1 MLFGLPPCAPISK
14 FFFLT
19 WLTPVS
25 LQGTVNTHFSLT
37 PKTGL
42 GNLYPH
48 LLLETHSPTT
58 TELLPLH
65 CNCLCSCLS
74 PCYCHL
80 LATFLLFHLFSA
92 SNCSIFCQM
101 NDSKSSTS
109 LRRFRRDD
117 VKPMEAQLG
126 KRTYLYSGSS
136 EILPPPTVCTDSGHS
151 RYFLHQ
157 QIATFFYQ
165 YVGSV
170 QRQVYWLPGKYL
182 PYALYTVGIK

>member
-1 MLFGLPPCAPISK
+1 MLFGLPPCAPISN
-14 FFFLT
+14 FFFFNLANSSQPSGHSKHPFLLDSKDGIRKPLPTSSLRNTLT
-19 WLTPVS
+19 NNH
-25 LQGTVNTHFSLT
+25 GT
-37 PKTGL
+37 
-42 GNLYPH
+42 
-48 LLLETHSPTT
+48 SPTA
-58 TELLPLH
+58 LQLPVF
-65 CNCLCSCLS
+65 LS
-74 PCYCHL
+74 VPCYCHL

-109 LRRFRRDD
+109 LGRFRRDD
-117 VKPMEAQLG
+117 VKPMEAQVG

-151 RYFLHQ
+151 RYFLRQ
-157 QIATFFYQ
+157 QIATFFIN

-182 PYALYTVGIK
+182 PCALYTVGIK

>member
-1 MLFGLPPCAPISK
+1 MLASCSLSLWSSHVNSVHSLQMHHVVWTASMCSHLQI
-14 FFFLT
+14 FFLT

-74 PCYCHL
+74 PCYGHL

-109 LRRFRRDD
+109 LGRFRRDD
-117 VKPMEAQLG
+117 VKPMEAQVG
-126 KRTYLYSGSS
+126 KMTYLSSGSS

-151 RYFLHQ
+151 RYFLRQ
-157 QIATFFYQ
+157 QIATFF
-165 YVGSV
+165 
-170 QRQVYWLPGKYL
+170 
-182 PYALYTVGIK
+182 INM